1 MNAPRRLWSGD
12 WRQESAALSDQLAE
26 RRAKAG
32 DPDFQAAPRPQE
44 NRGADARPLGLA
56 VTEALGRL
64 RAAMRRAGRRVA
76 LVFRLPPHFK
86 RGLPIAL
93 AVLLVL
99 AAGAYGLVAVLGSP
113 ARPAA
118 ATASHGSGPVNWLGM
133 EIESLQPGVV
143 VVDTVAL
150 GSPAELAGMEPGDVI
165 VELNG
170 RPVNST
176 GDIRGAIAGLGMGDA
191 VEIQV
196 SRGSTR
202 FTTRATLAA
211 PPVSYP

>member
-1 MNAPRRLWSGD
+1 MSAPKRLWSGD
-12 WRQESAALSDQLAE
+12 WQHESAALSRELAE
-26 RRAKAG
+26 RREQTG
-32 DPDFQAAPRPQE
+32 DPGSPAPPPHVQKRTAGSGRWRQFAGS
-44 NRGADARPLGLA
+44 RRALLITVLGL
-56 VTEALGRL
+56 LIL
-64 RAAMRRAGRRVA
+64 
-76 LVFRLPPHFK
+76 
-86 RGLPIAL
+86 
-93 AVLLVL
+93 
-99 AAGAYGLVAVLGSP
+99 AGAAFGLTSVLGSP

-118 ATASHGSGPVNWLGM
+118 ASANQPSGPVDWLGM

-165 VELNG
+165 VEVNG
-170 RPVNST
+170 RPVNTT
-176 GDIRGAIAGLGMGDA
+176 GDIASAIAGLGMGDA

-202 FTTRATLAA
+202 ITTHATLAA

>member
-1 MNAPRRLWSGD
+1 MSAPKRLWSGD
-12 WRQESAALSDQLAE
+12 WQQESEALSRELAE
-26 RRAKAG
+26 RREQTG
-32 DPDFQAAPRPQE
+32 DPGSPAPSPPVHERTAASGRWRQFVGSRRAPLITV
-44 NRGADARPLGLA
+44 LGL
-56 VTEALGRL
+56 LIL
-64 RAAMRRAGRRVA
+64 
-76 LVFRLPPHFK
+76 
-86 RGLPIAL
+86 
-93 AVLLVL
+93 
-99 AAGAYGLVAVLGSP
+99 AGAAFGLTAVLGSP

-118 ATASHGSGPVNWLGM
+118 ANANPPSGPVNWLGM

-165 VELNG
+165 VEVNG
-170 RPVNST
+170 RPVNTT
-176 GDIRGAIAGLGMGDA
+176 GDIASAISGLGMGDA

-202 FTTRATLAA
+202 ITTHATLAA